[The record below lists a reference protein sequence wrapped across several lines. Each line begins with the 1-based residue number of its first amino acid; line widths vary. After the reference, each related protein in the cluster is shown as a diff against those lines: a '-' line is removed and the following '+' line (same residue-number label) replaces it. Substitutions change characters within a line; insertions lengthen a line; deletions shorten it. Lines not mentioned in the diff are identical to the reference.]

1 MTVMHR
7 LPDGSTGFNVPLA
20 VAACL
25 LGALAFFVLLRSK
38 RQAGQLSLPPGPP
51 QDPVLGN
58 EKQRPKSHP
67 WRTYAAWRER
77 YGEQVKATQQTVVVL
92 TPLY

>member
-1 MTVMHR
+1 MTAMLR
-7 LPDGSTGFNVPLA
+7 LPDGGTGLNVPLA

-25 LGALAFFVLLRSK
+25 LGALALSVLLRSK

-77 YGEQVKATQQTVVVL
+77 YGEQVKPTQQTVAAL
-92 TPLY
+92 TPLF